1 MFGITAAVVSRN
13 REIMDKAWAKNSTAL
28 KEKSCCLCKVQF
40 SIISFLYR
48 GNLEGHY
55 PTYHSCNSYVQTI
68 NKRLNI
74 KEICG
79 SVLGN

>member
-13 REIMDKAWAKNSTAL
+13 REIMDKAKNSTAL
-28 KEKSCCLCKVQF
+28 KEKSCCLPKVQF
-40 SIISFLYR
+40 ISSLYR

-68 NKRLNI
+68 SKRLNI